1 MRKKMKKITIT
12 KIKVLV
18 FLFFIG
24 ISGVMSLKQL
34 MDYYVYD
41 ENPSSEWAPQ
51 MGDKLEA
58 DYSSVF
64 WGKMQYVNL
73 NGLCRSLLNQQ
84 EMNGITKLNNGWL
97 ASVVSDNNTDI
108 VIQNAQNV
116 GKLNHYLEENNIQLL
131 YVIAP
136 DTVSKYDNQLP
147 KGVQDYTNE
156 KLDVFVEELE
166 AEEVNYIDLRE
177 EMYADGIDQYEFFYK
192 TDHHWNVRG
201 GLYAATKII
210 ESAEKMLMIDIDD
223 SITDINNYQ
232 IENYSKWH
240 LGSRGQR
247 VGRYFAGIDDFEIM
261 YPKFP
266 TEILR
271 KSDGEIDD
279 FKDVFISYDALHN
292 KNYASRY
299 TYDKTYQNSI
309 ENEFV
314 NKNASGQSKLLFLTD
329 SMGRVVIPYISL
341 AFSDVDVIVYE
352 TITQSMME
360 EKKPDMMIIMLHP
373 TNVFE
378 SDYFEFDI

>member
-1 MRKKMKKITIT
+1 MKERLKRNISSKII
-12 KIKVLV
+12 VVV
-18 FLFFIG
+18 FLLWIGFF
-24 ISGVMSLKQL
+24 SVMSLKGL
-34 MDYYVYD
+34 IDYYVYD
-41 ENPSSEWAPQ
+41 ENPSSEWTPQ

-64 WGKMQYVNL
+64 YGKMQYVNL
-73 NGLCRSLLNQQ
+73 NGFFRKLLNQH

-97 ASVVSDNNTDI
+97 ASVVSDNNMDI

-116 GKLNHYLEENNIQLL
+116 GKLNQYLEENDIQLL

-136 DTVSKYDNQLP
+136 DTVSKYDDQLP

-156 KLDVFVEELE
+156 KLDVFMEELK
-166 AEEVNYIDLRE
+166 AEDVNYIDLRE
-177 EMYADGIDQYEFFYK
+177 EMYVDGINQYEFFYK

-201 GLYAATKII
+201 GMYAASKII
-210 ESAEKMLMIDIDD
+210 ESAERMLDVTIDD
-223 SITDINNYQ
+223 RITDISNYH
-232 IENYSKWH
+232 IENYPQWH

-261 YPKFP
+261 IPKFS
-266 TEILR
+266 TEIER
-271 KSDGEIDD
+271 ISDGEIGE
-279 FKDVFISYDALHN
+279 FKDIFLCYDALHN

-299 TYDKTYQNSI
+299 TYDKTYQYSI

-314 NKNASGQSKLLFLTD
+314 NKNASGQCKLLFLTD
-329 SMGRVVIPYISL
+329 SMGRVVTPYISL

-352 TITQSMME
+352 TITQGVLE
-360 EKKPDMMIIMLHP
+360 EKNPNMMIIMLHP

>member
-1 MRKKMKKITIT
+1 MKKKVEKITIT

-51 MGDKLEA
+51 MGDELEA

-97 ASVVSDNNTDI
+97 ASVVSDNNIDI
-108 VIQNAQNV
+108 VIQNAQKV
-116 GKLNHYLEENNIQLL
+116 GELNHYLEENNIQLL

-201 GLYAATKII
+201 GLYAASKII
-210 ESAEKMLMIDIDD
+210 ESAEKMLRIDIDD
-223 SITDINNYQ
+223 GITDINNYHV
-232 IENYSKWH
+232 ENYSQWH

-261 YPKFP
+261 YPKFM
-266 TEILR
+266 TEIVR
-271 KSDGEIDD
+271 TSDDTEGSFQEI
-279 FKDVFISYDALHN
+279 FISYDALHN

-299 TYDKTYQNSI
+299 TYDKTYRYSI
-309 ENEFV
+309 ESDFL
-314 NKNASGQSKLLFLTD
+314 NKDASGKKNVIVLSD
-329 SMGRVVIPYISL
+329 SMGRVVTPYLSL
-341 AFSDVDVIVYE
+341 GFTEVDALGYE
-352 TITQSMME
+352 TITQQLIE
-360 EKKPDMMIIMLHP
+360 EKQPDFMIILLHP
-373 TNVFE
+373 MNVFK